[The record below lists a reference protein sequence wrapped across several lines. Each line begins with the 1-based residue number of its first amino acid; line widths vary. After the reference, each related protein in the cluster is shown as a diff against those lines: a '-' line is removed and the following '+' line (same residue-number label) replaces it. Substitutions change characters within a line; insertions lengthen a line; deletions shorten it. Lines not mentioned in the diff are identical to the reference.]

1 MDEAAR
7 SSGVGN
13 LPSGVGTP
21 EGGSPGEVPKVTRSR
36 SIPRAAAV
44 AGACALVAALG
55 WAVFGRDGRAAAPAY
70 VTEAADRGPIT
81 VTVTATGVVEPVRT
95 VQVGTYVSG
104 PILALYADFNS
115 AVTKGQLVA
124 KIDPA
129 TFAVKVRQAEANL
142 RNARAKA
149 EKARADLVL
158 KKLSLERAR
167 ELNSRDL
174 LARDEFDTAESNEAQ
189 ARAQVALEEAG
200 IAQAEA
206 ALEEAR
212 IQLGYTDIRSPV
224 DGTVISRTVDV
235 GQTVAASFQTPTL
248 FEIAE
253 DLAKMRVR
261 TSVSESDIGG
271 LADGQPASFGV
282 DAWPGRSFVG
292 RVVQVRSAPVSIQNV
307 VTYDVLVEVDNAS
320 HELKPG
326 MTATVA
332 ITTAHRDD
340 ALRVPLRALRF
351 RPEEAA
357 GAADG
362 EGPAAFAL
370 EAGGA
375 LRRVPLRIGIRD
387 ERYAEVLGGEL
398 APGEP
403 LAVAYLRGDEPTAPE
418 ASSPFLP
425 RRPR

>member
-1 MDEAAR
+1 V
-7 SSGVGN
+7 SW
-13 LPSGVGTP
+13 
-21 EGGSPGEVPKVTRSR
+21 SR
-36 SIPRAAAV
+36 FVPRAAGVTAAAV
-44 AGACALVAALG
+44 LAAALG
-55 WAVFGRDGRAAAPAY
+55 WALFGRDGRAAAPAF

-129 TFAVKVRQAEANL
+129 SFAVKVRQAEANL
-142 RNARAKA
+142 GNARAKA
-149 EKARADLVL
+149 EKARADLAL
-158 KKLSLERAR
+158 KKLSLDRAR
-167 ELNSRDL
+167 ELNRREL
-174 LARDEFDTAESNEAQ
+174 LAQDELDAAESNEAQ
-189 ARAQVALEEAG
+189 ARAQVSLEEAG

-248 FEIAE
+248 FQIAE

-271 LADGQPASFGV
+271 LAEGQPASFGV
-282 DAWPGRSFVG
+282 DAWPGRSFAG
-292 RVVQVRSAPVSIQNV
+292 RVVQVRSAPVALQNV

-332 ITTAHRDD
+332 ITTAQRDD

-351 RPEEAA
+351 RPEEDPAAA
-357 GAADG
+357 GADG
-362 EGPAAFAL
+362 DAPAAFAV
-370 EAGGA
+370 EAGGG
-375 LRRVPLRIGIRD
+375 LRRVPLRLGIRD
-387 ERYAEVLGGEL
+387 ERFAEVLAGEL
-398 APGEP
+398 APGAP
-403 LAVAYLRGDEPTAPE
+403 LAVAFGRSEEQEAPG
-418 ASSPFLP
+418 ARSPFLP
-425 RRPR
+425 RAPR